1 MKNID
6 IEIYISNLIRFFET
20 NPNDLMI
27 LIGEIQKN
35 EFYDKL
41 REKSEDNFKK
51 GLDIILTREQIVQIV
66 LELKI
71 PEVKDESE
79 VNKLIMKTK
88 FGEIIMN

>member
-27 LIGEIQKN
+27 LIGEIQKD